1 MDTPAGFA
9 LGELERLQRRLA
21 LVAPEPHAPGGRL
34 GDA

>member
-9 LGELERLQRRLA
+9 LGELERLQRP
-21 LVAPEPHAPGGRL
+21 LVIAVLEARGPGGRL